1 MEIEASIGLGL
12 YVSGVVLL
20 VRTLEEYLPLAKRRI
35 GRWSSIVTL
44 VLLGVLFM
52 LY

>member
-1 MEIEASIGLGL
+1 MEFDVGIGLGL
-12 YVSGVVLL
+12 YVSGLVLL
-20 VRTLEEYLPLAKRRI
+20 VRTLEEYLPLDKRGI
-35 GRWSSIVTL
+35 GRWSSIITL